1 MYWGIDV
8 GGTKLEGVVVESF
21 DPLKIIARERIPT
34 DQHRGYEPIIGRVGL
49 LIEQLAAQVGDRG
62 ERIGVAAP
70 GAVDP
75 VTGTIFNSNTQCMNG
90 RPFKA
95 DLEGVLGVKV
105 ELENDANC
113 FALAEA
119 SYGRGKNAHMVLGLI
134 LGTGVGAGI
143 VIDGKIHRGKL
154 GIAGEWGHQT
164 ILSNGDPC
172 YCGKRGCVETLI
184 SGPALEKYY
193 ARVAKQTRP
202 LMEIAER
209 YRAGKDTAALE
220 TMEWFLTYFGL
231 ALANVVNVLDPDVV
245 VVGGGVSNVP
255 QIYKGG
261 VERVRRAIFHPQP
274 TVEIVQNEL
283 GDSAGVIGA
292 AMLTDGTHSY

>member
-1 MYWGIDV
+1 
-8 GGTKLEGVVVESF
+8 
-21 DPLKIIARERIPT
+21 
-34 DQHRGYEPIIGRVGL
+34 
-49 LIEQLAAQVGDRG
+49 
-62 ERIGVAAP
+62 
-70 GAVDP
+70 
-75 VTGTIFNSNTQCMNG
+75 
-90 RPFKA
+90 
-95 DLEGVLGVKV
+95 
-105 ELENDANC
+105 
-113 FALAEA
+113 
-119 SYGRGKNAHMVLGLI
+119 MVLGLI